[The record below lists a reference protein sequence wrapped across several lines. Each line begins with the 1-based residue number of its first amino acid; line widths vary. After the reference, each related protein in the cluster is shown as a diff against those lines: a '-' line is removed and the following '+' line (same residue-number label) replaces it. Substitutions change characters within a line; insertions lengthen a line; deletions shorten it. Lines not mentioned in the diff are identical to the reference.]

1 MLSWGLRNTDT
12 YEISKKNSTTFD
24 IRSWLGKKDIIKGI
38 TKEDVFITL
47 SKKDSRFLKVSLD
60 YNGPVKAPIE
70 KDQEIA
76 KLNIYKKDELIRSI
90 PVYSSEEL
98 KKVNFLKSLFLSLNY
113 LVWGD
118 V

>member
-1 MLSWGLRNTDT
+1 M
-12 YEISKKNSTTFD
+12 
-24 IRSWLGKKDIIKGI
+24 
-38 TKEDVFITL
+38 FITL

>member
-1 MLSWGLRNTDT
+1 M
-12 YEISKKNSTTFD
+12 
-24 IRSWLGKKDIIKGI
+24 
-38 TKEDVFITL
+38 FITL

-90 PVYSSEEL
+90 PVYSS
-98 KKVNFLKSLFLSLNY
+98 
-113 LVWGD
+113 
-118 V
+118 

>member
-1 MLSWGLRNTDT
+1 M
-12 YEISKKNSTTFD
+12 KFQKNSTTFD

>member
-1 MLSWGLRNTDT
+1 MNSSLKILSKLILLKFGSPKFVSLN
-12 YEISKKNSTTFD
+12 SKKNSTTFD
-24 IRSWLGKKDIIKGI
+24 IRSWLGKKDIIKGT

-90 PVYSSEEL
+90 PV
-98 KKVNFLKSLFLSLNY
+98 
-113 LVWGD
+113 
-118 V
+118 